1 MVPNIF
7 LNGPGMASFSSIVF
21 FSKSQW
27 VENYSMMSLMGFEP
41 KTFIVGSDSSTSWA
55 ITDACLFVRVVAQ
68 ANKQTNNKTR
78 PTVKDEINW
87 KKITSLSNFLLLSAV
102 NESQTPV

>member
-1 MVPNIF
+1 
-7 LNGPGMASFSSIVF
+7 MASFFSIVF
-21 FSKSQW
+21 FSKSQL
-27 VENYSMMSLMGFEP
+27 VEKYSMMLLMGFEP
-41 KTFIVGSDSSTSWA
+41 KTSRQLYQLSHHR
-55 ITDACLFVRVVAQ
+55 CLFIRSCCCSSQ
-68 ANKQTNNKTR
+68 QTNNKTR